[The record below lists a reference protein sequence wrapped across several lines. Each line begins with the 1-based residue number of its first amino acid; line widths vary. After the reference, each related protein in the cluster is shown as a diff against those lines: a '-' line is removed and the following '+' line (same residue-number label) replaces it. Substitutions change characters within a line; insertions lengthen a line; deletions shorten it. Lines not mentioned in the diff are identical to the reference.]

1 MPISGNLCEYAE
13 DFIIDHYIS
22 AASENCNATPYA
34 KAMNPRFKLAIL
46 EIIIEFAEIVRSFMS
61 RYEQSYGR

>member
-13 DFIIDHYIS
+13 DFIIDNYIS
-22 AASENCNATPYA
+22 AASENCNA

-46 EIIIEFAEIVRSFMS
+46 EIIIEFTEIVRSFMS